1 MSSTTTT
8 LNTSSMRLTFD
19 DEFNSFSSSPTG
31 ANGATWMTD
40 GAGSYGGPTQ
50 GRDLNSAGQ
59 AVYYSDASV
68 GYNPYSLSNGTLS
81 ITAVPSSVVGG
92 NADGLPYDS
101 GWMNTSTSF
110 SQEYG
115 VFEMNAQLPS
125 GQGMWP
131 AFWLMPEN
139 GSWPP
144 EIDVTEQLGST
155 PGVDYTSIHS
165 NDLPSFN
172 AESVGTTVGSTS
184 TSFHTYGV
192 DWEPDYTTFYY
203 DGQQVYK
210 EATPSDINV
219 PMYMIANLG
228 VGSATGWGGAADGS
242 STGTMN
248 IDWIRAYA
256 SANTVKVSG
265 DAAITGNTPSSAT
278 AATTS
283 SAATVA
289 ASSTSS
295 TSPSAPTTGY
305 PQSPTS
311 SSTVTGPPTT
321 GSTSSSGSTTSYPQS
336 ATSSSTATG
345 TTSSTG
351 STTSSPQSTNPS
363 STAASSQVTLTG
375 WGQTASRGDGT
386 YSVTGSGSGGTITLG
401 RGNQTVN
408 LTGSMNH
415 LSLGNGNSSVT
426 MAGDSNVIVA
436 GSGMDTI
443 NMGASYGT
451 LSVAGGASGTTS
463 VTATGYGVSVT
474 ETGRGNMNVSG
485 LTGAA
490 KVTLGDGSQIV
501 FLGGSGNSVTVGA
514 GNSTIRGGIG
524 QDTVTA
530 GAGNSSISVTGY
542 NNVLQAGAGNST
554 LNGGSGND
562 TFILAAAGQGTDTI
576 NGFSTTNSDVIDLT
590 KALGG
595 LSIKADLSNLGS
607 YLTAKT
613 AGGNTTL
620 MVNTGGHG
628 GTAQAVA
635 VLDGVSTSVTNLVSH
650 HSLKV

>member
-40 GAGSYGGPTQ
+40 GAGSYGGATE

-59 AVYYSDASV
+59 EVYYSDASV
-68 GYNPYSLSNGTLS
+68 GYNPYSVSNGTLS

-92 NADGLPYDS
+92 NAEGLPYES
-101 GWMNTSTSF
+101 GLMNTSTSF

-115 VFEMNAQLPS
+115 VFEMNAEMPS

-144 EIDVTEQLGST
+144 EIDVTEQVGAT

-165 NDLPSFN
+165 NDLSSFD

-184 TSFHTYGV
+184 TSFHTYAV
-192 DWEPDYTTFYY
+192 DWEPNYTTFYY

-210 EATPSDINV
+210 EATPSDIDV

-228 VGSATGWGGAADGS
+228 VGSSTGWGGAADGS
-242 STGTMN
+242 STGTML

-256 SANTVKVSG
+256 SANTVSVSG
-265 DAAITGNTPSSAT
+265 TAAITSGTTTMTTT

-283 SAATVA
+283 STTTTA
-289 ASSTSS
+289 ASTD
-295 TSPSAPTTGY
+295 
-305 PQSPTS
+305 
-311 SSTVTGPPTT
+311 
-321 GSTSSSGSTTSYPQS
+321 STSSSGSTTSYPQS
-336 ATSSSTATG
+336 ASSSSTATG

-351 STTSSPQSTNPS
+351 STTSYLQSANAS
-363 STAASSQVTLTG
+363 STATSSQVTLTG
-375 WGQTASRGDGT
+375 WGETASRGDGT

-401 RGNQTVN
+401 SGNQTVN

-415 LSLGNGNSSVT
+415 LTLGDGNSSIT
-426 MAGDSNVIVA
+426 MAGNSNVIVA
-436 GSGMDTI
+436 GSGVDTI
-443 NMGASYGT
+443 NMGDSYGMV
-451 LSVAGGASGTTS
+451 SIAGAASGTTS
-463 VTATGYGVSVT
+463 ITATGYGVSVT
-474 ETGRGNMNVSG
+474 ETGPGNMNVSG

-514 GNSTIRGGIG
+514 GNSTIQGGIG

-562 TFILAAAGQGTDTI
+562 TFVLNAVGKGTDTI

-595 LSIKADLSNLGS
+595 LGIKADLSNLGS

-613 AGGNTTL
+613 SGGNTTL
-620 MVNTGGHG
+620 MVDTAGRHG
-628 GTAQAVA
+628 GTVQAVA
-635 VLDGVSTSVTNLVSH
+635 VLEGVSTSVTNLISH